1 MSLLLSGTAFAV
13 TKKRIVTCYHNI
25 DIESTETTLGSYH
38 GSCVLIQSVDKAYI
52 RRSLSGWI
60 YDLPASETSVEVQF
74 SSGNELDDWVV
85 YERSDEESFDTFF
98 RVCDEQSLP
107 LPSPTSHLT
116 SLFAPLGFLDEE
128 AVTEIQIWRQSSEL
142 VQYQRKRN
150 IRNSVMF
157 LKDGKCRSSS
167 GSPVINKGGYVVGFH
182 TDSFNEPTV
191 PIPKEDDESV
201 PERMEGK
208 GPAPPAP
215 PPKKLRLTVKALENN
230 NAVALAA
237 FKSDLMDIGERV
249 RSVSSNPSHSDYSL
263 ATVICKLP
271 DLMAAINS

>member
-1 MSLLLSGTAFAV
+1 M
-13 TKKRIVTCYHNI
+13 
-25 DIESTETTLGSYH
+25 
-38 GSCVLIQSVDKAYI
+38 
-52 RRSLSGWI
+52 
-60 YDLPASETSVEVQF
+60 EVQF
-74 SSGNELDDWVV
+74 SSGNELDDWVI

-128 AVTEIQIWRQSSEL
+128 AVTEIQIWRRSSEL

-157 LKDGKCRSSS
+157 LKDGKCRGSS

-191 PIPKEDDESV
+191 PISKEDGESV

-208 GPAPPAP
+208 RPSP
-215 PPKKLRLTVKALENN
+215 PPTTTTKEITINC
-230 NAVALAA
+230 
-237 FKSDLMDIGERV
+237 KSSR
-249 RSVSSNPSHSDYSL
+249 
-263 ATVICKLP
+263 K
-271 DLMAAINS
+271 